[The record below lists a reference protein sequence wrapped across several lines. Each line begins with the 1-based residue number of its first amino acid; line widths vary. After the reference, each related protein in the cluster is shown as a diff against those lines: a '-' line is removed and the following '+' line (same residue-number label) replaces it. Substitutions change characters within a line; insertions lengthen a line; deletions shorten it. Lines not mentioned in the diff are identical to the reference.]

1 MEFPKQIKDT
11 VYQLL
16 QEPTLDH
23 FREFLQDQTGEHN
36 AIDFKQEWI
45 EKDKLAKLMLALANY
60 GGGIVVFGVH
70 ENDDKT
76 FSCDGLKEL
85 QAKEQIG
92 AWIKPYL
99 SSSLKYD
106 VYDFSYQTSEYEAL
120 KGKQFQM
127 LFVEDTPQFLP
138 FISRKEGSNIKP
150 ATIYIR
156 RGTSDEQVTE
166 EELSHILERRMKHIF
181 PVTGKPLVLEEH
193 LEQLKILY
201 NHIEPTISK
210 IKNPEAIPFA
220 QALKTLAE
228 LARGIT
234 GGYEYETEK
243 NPLYP
248 EESYEQ
254 FIAALIDKKKKKI
267 ERVLDLQ

>member
-11 VYQLL
+11 VYRLL

-120 KGKQFQM
+120 KGKQFQIF
-127 LFVEDTPQFLP
+127 LKDGQDRQF
-138 FISRKEGSNIKP
+138 
-150 ATIYIR
+150 Y
-156 RGTSDEQVTE
+156 
-166 EELSHILERRMKHIF
+166 
-181 PVTGKPLVLEEH
+181 
-193 LEQLKILY
+193 
-201 NHIEPTISK
+201 
-210 IKNPEAIPFA
+210 
-220 QALKTLAE
+220 
-228 LARGIT
+228 
-234 GGYEYETEK
+234 
-243 NPLYP
+243 
-248 EESYEQ
+248 
-254 FIAALIDKKKKKI
+254 
-267 ERVLDLQ
+267 VLDNHFPIMQNFSRLIQLPCVRPVLRLWRYVCAEREVHPGTQRQSSEHFRLWSGIQCRYLEDGKDEYGDSWH

>member
-1 MEFPKQIKDT
+1 MEFPKQIKDI

-23 FREFLQDQTGEHN
+23 FREFLKSETGEHN

-76 FSCDGLKEL
+76 FSCTGLKEL

-92 AWIKPYL
+92 SWISPYL
-99 SSSLKYD
+99 SSNLKYN
-106 VYDFSYQTSEYEAL
+106 VYDFSYQTSEYEVL
-120 KGKQFQM
+120 NGKQFQI
-127 LFVEDTPQFLP
+127 LVVEDTPEFLP

-150 ATIYIR
+150 SVIYIR
-156 RGTSDEQVTE
+156 RGTSDEQITE
-166 EELSHILERRMKHIF
+166 EELSHILDRRMKYIF
-181 PVTGKPLVLEEH
+181 PETGKPLVLKEH

-201 NHIEPTISK
+201 DNISPTISR
-210 IKNPEAIPFA
+210 IKKTGQSPFFQSLSLLA
-220 QALKTLAE
+220 QVANSFSQNM
-228 LARGIT
+228 
-234 GGYEYETEK
+234 YEKEK

-248 EESYEQ
+248 EESYEE
-254 FIAALIDKKKKKI
+254 FIATLIDKKKKKI

>member
-11 VYQLL
+11 VYRLL

-201 NHIEPTISK
+201 NHIGPTISK
-210 IKNPEAIPFA
+210 IKNPENIPFV
-220 QALKTLAE
+220 QALKTFAE
-228 LARGIT
+228 LAREIT

>member
-1 MEFPKQIKDT
+1 MEFPKQMKDI
-11 VYQLL
+11 VYKLL
-16 QEPTLDH
+16 QEPTLDR
-23 FREFLQDQTGEHN
+23 FREFLQSETGEHN

-70 ENDDKT
+70 ENEDKT

-92 AWIKPYL
+92 AWIKPYI
-99 SSSLKYD
+99 SSNLKYD
-106 VYDFSYQTSEYEAL
+106 VYDFNYQASEYEVL
-120 KGKQFQM
+120 KGKLFQI
-127 LFVEDTPQFLP
+127 LVIGDTPEFLP
-138 FISRKEGSNIKP
+138 FISRKEGGNIKP

-166 EELSHILERRMKHIF
+166 EELSRILERRMKHIF
-181 PVTGKPLVLEEH
+181 PVTGKPLILEEH
-193 LEQLKILY
+193 LEQLQILY
-201 NHIEPTISK
+201 DHIKSTISK
-210 IKNPEAIPFA
+210 KKHQIPNPFFQTMTMIPTFTYGSIIDA
-220 QALKTLAE
+220 VH
-228 LARGIT
+228 
-234 GGYEYETEK
+234 ETEK

-254 FIAALIDKKKKKI
+254 FIATLIDKKKKKI

>member
-1 MEFPKQIKDT
+1 MTQQI
-11 VYQLL
+11 QL
-16 QEPTLDH
+16 
-23 FREFLQDQTGEHN
+23 
-36 AIDFKQEWI
+36 
-45 EKDKLAKLMLALANY
+45 
-60 GGGIVVFGVH
+60 V
-70 ENDDKT
+70 
-76 FSCDGLKEL
+76 KE
-85 QAKEQIG
+85 
-92 AWIKPYL
+92 Y
-99 SSSLKYD
+99 SS
-106 VYDFSYQTSEYEAL
+106 
-120 KGKQFQM
+120 
-127 LFVEDTPQFLP
+127 
-138 FISRKEGSNIKP
+138 
-150 ATIYIR
+150 TIYIR

-193 LEQLKILY
+193 LEQLNILY

-210 IKNPEAIPFA
+210 IKNPENIPFV
-220 QALKTLAE
+220 QALKTFAE
-228 LARGIT
+228 LAREIT

>member
-11 VYQLL
+11 VYRLL

-76 FSCDGLKEL
+76 FSCNGLKEL

-92 AWIKPYL
+92 TWIKPYI

-120 KGKQFQM
+120 NGKQFQM

-150 ATIYIR
+150 STIYIR

-166 EELSHILERRMKHIF
+166 EELSHILERRIKHIF

-210 IKNPEAIPFA
+210 IKNPEDIPFA
-220 QALKTLAE
+220 QALKTLAA
-228 LARGIT
+228 LAKGFT
-234 GGYEYETEK
+234 GAYEYATEK

-248 EESYEQ
+248 DESYEE
-254 FIAALIDKKKKKI
+254 FIASLIDKKKKKI

>member
-11 VYQLL
+11 VYRLL

-70 ENDDKT
+70 ENGDKT

-106 VYDFSYQTSEYEAL
+106 VYDFSY
-120 KGKQFQM
+120 
-127 LFVEDTPQFLP
+127 
-138 FISRKEGSNIKP
+138 
-150 ATIYIR
+150 
-156 RGTSDEQVTE
+156 
-166 EELSHILERRMKHIF
+166 
-181 PVTGKPLVLEEH
+181 EH
-193 LEQLKILY
+193 LSTR
-201 NHIEPTISK
+201 H
-210 IKNPEAIPFA
+210 
-220 QALKTLAE
+220 
-228 LARGIT
+228 
-234 GGYEYETEK
+234 
-243 NPLYP
+243 
-248 EESYEQ
+248 
-254 FIAALIDKKKKKI
+254 
-267 ERVLDLQ
+267 